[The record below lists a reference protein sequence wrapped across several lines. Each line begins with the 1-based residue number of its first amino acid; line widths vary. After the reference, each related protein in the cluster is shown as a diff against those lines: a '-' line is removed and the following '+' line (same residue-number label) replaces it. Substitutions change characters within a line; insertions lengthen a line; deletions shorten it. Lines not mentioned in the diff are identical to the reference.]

1 MGLRDSEEKL
11 MQNFFVESSQIRD
24 NKIFMEGKD
33 VNHIKNV
40 LRMRPGEDIR
50 VTDGKG
56 GLYLCCIEKY
66 ENGGAFLDIIK
77 VISAD
82 TELPSRITLFQGLPK
97 GDKMEWIVQKAVELG
112 ASSIIPFEAKRS
124 VAKLDEKKAE
134 KKKTRWQAIA
144 RGAAE
149 QSGRGII
156 PEVGRVMSFS
166 DALKAAETL
175 DVVLIPYELE
185 EGMAETAR
193 VINAIRPGQSIGVF
207 IGPEGGF
214 EAEEIARARDAGA
227 VPITLGKR
235 ILRTETAGLT
245 ALSVLMYHLES
256 RAHSLIERKE

>member
-1 MGLRDSEEKL
+1 
-11 MQNFFVESSQIRD
+11 MQNFFVEPSQIRD

-40 LRMRPGEDIR
+40 LRMKPGEDIR
-50 VTDGKG
+50 ITDGNG
-56 GLYLCCIEKY
+56 SLYLCCIEKY
-66 ENGGAFLDIIK
+66 ENGGAFLDI
-77 VISAD
+77 
-82 TELPSRITLFQGLPK
+82 ELPSRIFLFQGLPK

-112 ASSIIPFEAKRS
+112 AYSIVPFAAKRS

-134 KKKTRWQAIA
+134 KKQSRWQSIA

-156 PEVGRVMSFS
+156 PEVKRVMSFAE
-166 DALKAAETL
+166 ALKTAGDL

-193 VINAIRPGQSIGVF
+193 VIDGIRPGQSIGVF
-207 IGPEGGF
+207 IGPEFIGPEGGF
-214 EAEEIARARDAGA
+214 EEEEIARAREAGA
-227 VPITLGKR
+227 VPITLGRR

-256 RAHSLIERKE
+256 GAHSLIERKE

>member
-1 MGLRDSEEKL
+1 
-11 MQNFFVESSQIRD
+11 MQNFFVEPSQIRD

-40 LRMRPGEDIR
+40 LRMKPGEDIR
-50 VTDGKG
+50 ITD
-56 GLYLCCIEKY
+56 
-66 ENGGAFLDIIK
+66 
-77 VISAD
+77 
-82 TELPSRITLFQGLPK
+82 ELPSRIFLFQGLPK

-112 ASSIIPFEAKRS
+112 AYSIVPFAAKRS

-134 KKKTRWQAIA
+134 KKQSRWQSIA

-156 PEVGRVMSFS
+156 PEVKRVMSFAE
-166 DALKAAETL
+166 ALKTAGDL

-193 VINAIRPGQSIGVF
+193 VIDGIRPGQSIGVF

-214 EAEEIARARDAGA
+214 EEEEIARAREAGA
-227 VPITLGKR
+227 VPITLGRR
-235 ILRTETAGLT
+235 ILRSGIDSTVCPDV
-245 ALSVLMYHLES
+245 SS
-256 RAHSLIERKE
+256 RERST